1 MSYWTVTERHRKSHK
16 ARNVYAFESE
26 EKAVNFVA
34 MQDRVDNCESA
45 PWPWEYKIEE
55 FPGVIGRW
63 YPRARV

>member
-1 MSYWTVTERHRKSHK
+1 MAYWTVTERHRKSRK
-16 ARNVYAFESE
+16 VRNVFAFDCETN
-26 EKAVNFVA
+26 AVAFVA
-34 MQDRVDNCESA
+34 RQDHTPKSKAA